1 MIHFSEHFQTR
12 LLDEHRDI
20 PLGIENMRADWEQ
33 VYPQL
38 ADRMEA
44 ARRESVELHAP
55 LASFF
60 IYQQAL
66 NLVRMSVN
74 LVDGLISLI
83 NADNPAAAPAVV
95 RALFETCSVP
105 CYMAQEVVPRL
116 KKGRVNDVQR
126 LLWRLG
132 LGGNSAIGLPVRP
145 IAVSALIAAAEREWP
160 SAPEATPGVTTL
172 AHLYG
177 RLTDSTHPS
186 FGSLTL
192 GAMPQEDG
200 LQHVLRPSCD
210 VANSTGLLLYT
221 VTMLALGKAAFG
233 TVLYAADNYPMRL
246 PNGEPKWQENDLA
259 AGFESADPEA
269 MPEWFATDEV

>member
-1 MIHFSEHFQTR
+1 MIHFSETFQAK
-12 LLDEHRDI
+12 LSDEHRDL
-20 PLGIENMRADWEQ
+20 PPGIERMRADWEQ

-44 ARRESVELHAP
+44 ARLASIELRAP
-55 LASFF
+55 LARFF

-66 NLVRMSVN
+66 NVVRLTVN
-74 LVDGLISLI
+74 LVDGLIALVNS
-83 NADNPAAAPAVV
+83 DNPAAAPGVV

-145 IAVSALIAAAEREWP
+145 IAVNALIAAAEREWP
-160 SAPEATPGVTTL
+160 SAPEATPGVSTL

-177 RLTDSTHPS
+177 RLADSTHPS

-192 GAMPQEDG
+192 GAMPNENG
-200 LQHVLRPSCD
+200 LEHTLRPSCD

-221 VTMLALGKAAFG
+221 VTMLAVGKAAFG
-233 TVLYAADNYPMRL
+233 TVLHAADNYPMRL
-246 PNGEPKWQENDLA
+246 PNGEPEWHENDLA

-269 MPEWFATDEV
+269 MSQWFPSSA